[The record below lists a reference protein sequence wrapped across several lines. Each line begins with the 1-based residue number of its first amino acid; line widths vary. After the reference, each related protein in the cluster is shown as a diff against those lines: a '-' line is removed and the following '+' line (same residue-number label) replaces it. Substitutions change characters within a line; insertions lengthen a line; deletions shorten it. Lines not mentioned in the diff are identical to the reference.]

1 MKKGLKFWSKLLIV
15 SFFLGGMATSAIAQ
29 NGATTAFVDCAE
41 SPMLTFTRTANQMA
55 TGTNIPITFTGLS
68 DNDEIYFV
76 AKGMDGDNGG
86 QGHLREVNM
95 DCGSIVIG
103 DNLQLGSGTP
113 DALNNVTGF
122 TANANASVANG
133 GIRKADFTGSV
144 IVRATDIADP
154 GNYTGGDYYLG
165 VFVKSSATQCYSDVY
180 YIKIDILQ
188 NIYASLVLNN
198 GKPYEYICHDTKTTT
213 NIGFT
218 MCNLPG
224 NGTLTYTVNAV
235 AGTNITGHRVY
246 ASGNTAGDMDANLT
260 AWNATISGIVP
271 VANHQQP
278 VTGTVFEDGYTVQ
291 IGQQTLLNANVAV
304 AEQVVF
310 SFSNMTYTYKVD
322 NNGDGDTDDSGETI
336 QLPVVMESAAGY
348 CHVGNYD
355 TAFTV
360 YVAPNFG
367 ITTKL
372 YANEERTSEQT
383 RPFCQGTMAYLGTTT
398 TATEGDITDWV
409 WVVDAGSANATEA
422 RAKFSP
428 AFSTTD
434 PIQAAIT
441 SATGLTEITAFVGLL
456 TDSTENVYNYDLTA
470 TWNDAG
476 RNYTGCTAKT
486 DINIAVQAA
495 PILLVATDQAE
506 VDGVLTWNAT
516 DKITADKVCPGNP
529 IALGVNNSVDID
541 LAVANRT
548 DYMEDGN
555 FVRDNK
561 NAISW
566 TVSPYSDPAGDV
578 AAYTAWRSTPAPQ
591 TGNLS
596 TGGDTPTLTSVAHFL
611 NNSTDANANVIYTIE
626 STGECA
632 LVKSN
637 GMPLT
642 NGKVQV
648 IYPVD
653 PRPTFG
659 LAN

>member
-1 MKKGLKFWSKLLIV
+1 MKKGLKIWSKLLIA
-15 SFFLGGMATSAIAQ
+15 SFFLGATVTSAVAQ

-68 DNDEIYFV
+68 DDDEIYFV

-103 DNLQLGSGTP
+103 DNLQLGSGIP

-165 VFVKSSATQCYSDVY
+165 VFVKSFATQCYSDVY

-198 GKPYEYICHDTKTTT
+198 GNPYEYICHNTKTTT

-246 ASGNTAGDMDANLT
+246 ESGNTAGDMDANLT

-271 VANHQQP
+271 VANHAQP

-355 TAFTV
+355 TEFTV
-360 YVAPNFG
+360 HVAPNFSVQALAFKDA
-367 ITTKL
+367 TTRDA
-372 YANEERTSEQT
+372 YAQDPAGTMSSDATLLAPE
-383 RPFCQGTMAYLGTTT
+383 FCQGTLGYFRAINSTIEGTVAYEWTGAPTLNDDAL
-398 TATEGDITDWV
+398 ATP
-409 WVVDAGSANATEA
+409 DAT
-422 RAKFSP
+422 
-428 AFSTTD
+428 
-434 PIQAAIT
+434 IQFT
-441 SATGLTEITAFVGLL
+441 
-456 TDSTENVYNYDLTA
+456 DLTA
-470 TWNDAG
+470 NTYALNVVATWNKDAKFP
-476 RNYTGCTAKT
+476 GCQKS
-486 DINIAVQAA
+486 DELPIFINAA
-495 PILLVATDQAE
+495 PILLVATDKATSG
-506 VDGVLTWNAT
+506 DDLTWNST
-516 DKITADKVCPGNP
+516 DVITYKAPVCPGEIIKIETDATATILATDDANDMVGVDDP
-529 IALGVNNSVDID
+529 RYNYMIAGDYVQ
-541 LAVANRT
+541 ANGAT
-548 DYMEDGN
+548 IKY
-555 FVRDNK
+555 
-561 NAISW
+561 
-566 TVSPYSDPAGDV
+566 TVSPNDADPAVG
-578 AAYTAWRSTPAPQ
+578 AYTTWRTAQAPN
-591 TGNLS
+591 TENLN
-596 TGGDTPTLTSVAHFL
+596 VAHYL
-611 NNSTDANANVIYTIE
+611 NNGTASSATITYTLENASNAADA
-626 STGECA
+626 CA
-632 LVKSN
+632 LVKSDGSSLPN
-637 GMPLT
+637 GQV
-642 NGKVQV
+642 KVV
-648 IYPVD
+648 YNVS

>member
-15 SFFLGGMATSAIAQ
+15 SFFLGGMATSAMAQ

-68 DNDEIYFV
+68 DDDEIYFV
-76 AKGMDGDNGG
+76 AKGIDGDNGG

-165 VFVKSSATQCYSDVY
+165 VFVKSFATQCYSDVY

-198 GKPYEYICHDTKTTT
+198 GNPYEYICHNTKTTT

-246 ASGNTAGDMDANLT
+246 ESGNTAGDMDANLT

-271 VANHQQP
+271 VANHAQP

-355 TAFTV
+355 TEFTV
-360 YVAPNFG
+360 HVAPNFRVQALAFKDAATRYAYAQDPAG
-367 ITTKL
+367 TMSSETTL
-372 YANEERTSEQT
+372 LEPE
-383 RPFCQGTMAYLGTTT
+383 FCQGTLGYFRAINSTTHGTVNYTWTGRTDIFGSDT
-398 TATEGDITDWV
+398 TQQGGTYNGQDQTSLIPFTNVSNNNPYGMDVVGVWNLDGNYGAGCQAKDRIDITI
-409 WVVDAGSANATEA
+409 
-422 RAKFSP
+422 K
-428 AFSTTD
+428 
-434 PIQAAIT
+434 
-441 SATGLTEITAFVGLL
+441 
-456 TDSTENVYNYDLTA
+456 
-470 TWNDAG
+470 
-476 RNYTGCTAKT
+476 K
-486 DINIAVQAA
+486 A
-495 PILLVATDQAE
+495 PILLVATDKSGDAA
-506 VDGVLTWNAT
+506 DWNST
-516 DKITADKVCPGNP
+516 DKITAPNVCPGNP
-529 IALGVNNSVDID
+529 IALGVDNVVVID
-541 LAVANRT
+541 ADVVHRT
-548 DYMEDGN
+548 DYMNAGD

-566 TVSPYSDPAGDV
+566 TVSPYANPAGNV
-578 AAYTAWRSTPAPQ
+578 AAYTDWRSTAAPE
-591 TGNLS
+591 TGVLS
-596 TGGDTPTLTSVAHFL
+596 TGGDTPTLTPVAHFL

-642 NGKVQV
+642 DGKVQV
-648 IYPVD
+648 IYPVE
-653 PRPTFG
+653 PRPQFQLG
-659 LAN
+659 AN

>member
-15 SFFLGGMATSAIAQ
+15 SFFLGGMATSAMAQ

-55 TGTNIPITFTGLS
+55 TGTNLPITFTGLS
-68 DNDEIYFV
+68 DDDEIYFV

-165 VFVKSSATQCYSDVY
+165 VFVKSFATQCYSDVY

-198 GKPYEYICHDTKTTT
+198 GNPYEYICHNTKTTT

-246 ASGNTAGDMDANLT
+246 ESGNTAGDMDANLT

-271 VANHQQP
+271 VANHAQP

-336 QLPVVMESAAGY
+336 QLPVVMESSGGY
-348 CHVGNYD
+348 CHSQTNYYTD
-355 TAFTV
+355 FTV
-360 YVAPNFG
+360 HVAPNFSVQALAFKDA
-367 ITTKL
+367 TTRDA
-372 YANEERTSEQT
+372 YAQDPAGTMSSDATLFAPE
-383 RPFCQGTMAYLGTTT
+383 FCQGTLGYFRAINSTIEGTVAYEWTGAPTLNDDAL
-398 TATEGDITDWV
+398 ATP
-409 WVVDAGSANATEA
+409 DAT
-422 RAKFSP
+422 
-428 AFSTTD
+428 
-434 PIQAAIT
+434 IQFT
-441 SATGLTEITAFVGLL
+441 
-456 TDSTENVYNYDLTA
+456 DLTA
-470 TWNDAG
+470 NTYALNVVATWNKDAKFP
-476 RNYTGCTAKT
+476 GCQKS
-486 DINIAVQAA
+486 DELPIVINAA
-495 PILLVATDQAE
+495 PILLVATDKATSG
-506 VDGVLTWNAT
+506 DDLTWNST
-516 DKITADKVCPGNP
+516 DVITYKAPVCPGEIIKIETDATATILATDDANDMVGVDDP
-529 IALGVNNSVDID
+529 RYNYMIAGDYVQ
-541 LAVANRT
+541 ANGAT
-548 DYMEDGN
+548 IKY
-555 FVRDNK
+555 
-561 NAISW
+561 
-566 TVSPYSDPAGDV
+566 TVSPNDADPAVG
-578 AAYTAWRSTPAPQ
+578 AYTTWRTAQAPN
-591 TGNLS
+591 TENLN
-596 TGGDTPTLTSVAHFL
+596 VAHYL
-611 NNSTDANANVIYTIE
+611 NNGTASSATITYTLENASNAADA
-626 STGECA
+626 CA
-632 LVKSN
+632 LVKSDGSSLPN
-637 GMPLT
+637 GQV
-642 NGKVQV
+642 KVV
-648 IYPVD
+648 YNVS